1 MNYILKECA
10 MYWPKTANEAV
21 RVEEVGSS
29 EIILHMADGVKW
41 CYNSLDKSIR
51 RIGYV
56 DRQRVSDE
64 DLDAELWK
72 REFSDRLRIR
82 MRDKNITQSELSE
95 LIRMSQPQLSRYIR
109 GEAMPGAIVIRT
121 IAKAL
126 GCSSSDLMDF

>member
-1 MNYILKECA
+1 
-10 MYWPKTANEAV
+10 MYWPTTANNAV
-21 RVEEVGSS
+21 KVEEVSSS

-41 CYNSLDKSIR
+41 CYNSIDKSIR
-51 RIGYV
+51 RIGYI
-56 DRQRVSDE
+56 DRNKVAEE

-72 REFSDRLRIR
+72 KEFADRLRIR

-95 LIRMSQPQLSRYIR
+95 LTGIPQPYLSRYLR
-109 GEAMPGAIVIRT
+109 ADVVPKPFAIRT